1 MSGDVPQ
8 ATGEPQEPVEV
19 PADALTPEALEGVLQ
34 SVVLREG
41 TDYGDV
47 ELPFEEKVARLRAAL
62 DRGDARIVFDPVTES
77 VTILPRR

>member
-8 ATGEPQEPVEV
+8 ATGELQEPVEV